1 MSLVVQASARRLFL
15 LSCVLGAGVGG
26 WAGVGGCGVVGD
38 ARVRLEAFL
47 ADDAAPATSPE
58 AAVPVEG
65 EGEAG
70 PMVVARA
77 GSSGVGGS
85 SGAESDPTD
94 ASDSSDGGTGAH
106 ADADA
111 DTATDTGL
119 LPMSYARP
127 PGPPGPAG
135 VRPGAPGGPSVVPP
149 TPPIATPPIPTP
161 PIATPPIP
169 TPPSPSGSDP
179 LAACLEGEWDADDLH
194 TWFRRDIAEQAHGRP
209 VRFRGESGRHRLRF
223 AAGVLHGAA
232 KHRRIAFDAR
242 LANVDIRYSVDVH
255 GEFEATFRS
264 ESPDVLV
271 VERPVRSTLRVRE
284 VVRFSAEKS
293 ETRTLELPVEGRWQA
308 SCSPG
313 ALELR
318 PLEGTEPGPALKF
331 VRPKP

>member
-1 MSLVVQASARRLFL
+1 MLVARMSPVVPAAARRLL
-15 LSCVLGAGVGG
+15 LLACALG
-26 WAGVGGCGVVGD
+26 AGVGGCGVVGD
-38 ARVRLEAFL
+38 ARARLEALL
-47 ADDAAPATSPE
+47 ADEGAPATSPE
-58 AAVPVEG
+58 AAVPA
-65 EGEAG
+65 EAE
-70 PMVVARA
+70 PTVVARA
-77 GSSGVGGS
+77 GSSGSGGP
-85 SGAESDPTD
+85 GGTQSDPSD
-94 ASDSSDGGTGAH
+94 ASGSGSAGGDPSDASTGAP
-106 ADADA
+106 ADA

-119 LPMSYARP
+119 LPMSYAQP
-127 PGPPGPAG
+127 PHPPDPAG
-135 VRPGAPGGPSVVPP
+135 VAPGAPGGPPVVPP
-149 TPPIATPPIPTP
+149 PTP
-161 PIATPPIP
+161 TPTTP
-169 TPPSPSGSDP
+169 TPTPTTPTSGSDP

-223 AAGVLHGAA
+223 TTGVLHGAA
-232 KHRRIAFDAR
+232 THRRMAFDAR

-255 GEFEATFRS
+255 GEFEAAFRS
-264 ESPDVLV
+264 ESPDVVV

-284 VVRFSAEKS
+284 VVRFSADKS